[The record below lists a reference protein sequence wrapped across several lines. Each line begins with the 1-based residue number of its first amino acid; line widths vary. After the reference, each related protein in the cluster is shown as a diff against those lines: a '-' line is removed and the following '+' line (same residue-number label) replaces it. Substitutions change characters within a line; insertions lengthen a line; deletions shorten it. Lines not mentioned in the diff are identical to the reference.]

1 MGSGGRNTL
10 NVETTPTTSDE
21 LRDLQTPPTSP
32 LSRDASY
39 NSLSNFSADGLRVRN
54 TWKRPDDFIAR
65 LPSECSVLE
74 MWRLPAE
81 VGDPAISEESHAALV
96 AGIARKAADG
106 AFEPGALA
114 TEAPMG
120 WWEELVCIVALALF
134 FSGPAFAPVA
144 VFLALLSWAVV
155 GWVYFPSLALALNK
169 FVADR
174 PYIHVCAP
182 HSLFPIGGLL
192 WQLSPYLTSR
202 CHGRAGVASVVTR
215 LPIWRQIFYGIGC
228 VPADRDVLS
237 TLLSNG
243 YPTGVAID
251 GIAGIFTDAARS
263 HASPAVIIRKR
274 KGLTKL
280 AKAHGVPLVP
290 CWFFVSR
297 RPLRNLLGTAGEWIS
312 RTLKIS
318 LILPYGRFGPGLPP
332 VPRRAAITVV
342 LGRPIEV
349 GEACKCPSD
358 AEIDA
363 LHAKLCDEMVATFDS
378 QKVAFGWGDRE
389 LELL

>member
-155 GWVYFPSLALALNK
+155 GWVYFPSLALALVAALTIWAPAPRAGLKHNFVLRAMYRYFSFRVVFAPENK

-237 TLLSNG
+237 TLLSN
-243 YPTGVAID
+243 
-251 GIAGIFTDAARS
+251 
-263 HASPAVIIRKR
+263 
-274 KGLTKL
+274 
-280 AKAHGVPLVP
+280 
-290 CWFFVSR
+290 
-297 RPLRNLLGTAGEWIS
+297 
-312 RTLKIS
+312 
-318 LILPYGRFGPGLPP
+318 
-332 VPRRAAITVV
+332 
-342 LGRPIEV
+342 
-349 GEACKCPSD
+349 
-358 AEIDA
+358 
-363 LHAKLCDEMVATFDS
+363 
-378 QKVAFGWGDRE
+378 
-389 LELL
+389 

>member
-1 MGSGGRNTL
+1 MRTPTPVVCSGAAFSAGSTNNGMGSGGRNTL

-155 GWVYFPSLALALNK
+155 GWVYFPSLALALVAALTIWAPAPRAGLKHNFVLRAMYRYFSFRVVFAPENK

-174 PYIHVCAP
+174 PYVWIATDDLPGMQVLSTAPPPSLRYIHVCAP

-215 LPIWRQIFYGIGC
+215 LPIWRQ
-228 VPADRDVLS
+228 VTR
-237 TLLSNG
+237 
-243 YPTGVAID
+243 
-251 GIAGIFTDAARS
+251 
-263 HASPAVIIRKR
+263 
-274 KGLTKL
+274 
-280 AKAHGVPLVP
+280 
-290 CWFFVSR
+290 
-297 RPLRNLLGTAGEWIS
+297 
-312 RTLKIS
+312 
-318 LILPYGRFGPGLPP
+318 LP
-332 VPRRAAITVV
+332 
-342 LGRPIEV
+342 
-349 GEACKCPSD
+349 
-358 AEIDA
+358 
-363 LHAKLCDEMVATFDS
+363 
-378 QKVAFGWGDRE
+378 
-389 LELL
+389 

>member
-155 GWVYFPSLALALNK
+155 GWVYFPSLALALVAALTIWAPAPRAGLKHNFVLRAMYRYFSFRVVFAPENK

-174 PYIHVCAP
+174 PYVWIATDDLPGMQVLSTAPRPSLRYIHVCAP

-215 LPIWRQIFYGIGC
+215 LPIWRQ
-228 VPADRDVLS
+228 VTR
-237 TLLSNG
+237 
-243 YPTGVAID
+243 
-251 GIAGIFTDAARS
+251 
-263 HASPAVIIRKR
+263 
-274 KGLTKL
+274 
-280 AKAHGVPLVP
+280 
-290 CWFFVSR
+290 
-297 RPLRNLLGTAGEWIS
+297 
-312 RTLKIS
+312 
-318 LILPYGRFGPGLPP
+318 LP
-332 VPRRAAITVV
+332 
-342 LGRPIEV
+342 
-349 GEACKCPSD
+349 
-358 AEIDA
+358 
-363 LHAKLCDEMVATFDS
+363 
-378 QKVAFGWGDRE
+378 
-389 LELL
+389 